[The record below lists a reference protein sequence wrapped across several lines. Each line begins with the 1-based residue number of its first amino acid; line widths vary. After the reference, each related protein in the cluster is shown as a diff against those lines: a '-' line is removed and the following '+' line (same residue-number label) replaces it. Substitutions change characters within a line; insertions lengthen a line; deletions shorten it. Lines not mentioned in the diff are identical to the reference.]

1 MTKIALTEA
10 ANLTG
15 INRDKARYWST
26 LLDLEIAKEG
36 RVSYLPG
43 GAEKLLLAMA
53 QSVSGG
59 LSPSVA
65 AQEVKALHALPVESP
80 APICNQD
87 NHTADKIADL
97 EKAVLLLA
105 EQNKIL
111 GDQHKMLFDQ
121 NKQLFDQNKA
131 MLSMIQAQ
139 GNKMDFIAARLLPAP
154 ASKPVNVW
162 QPTTRQTQS
171 VSFFKRLW
179 LELIAP
185 EQLRATP

>member
-10 ANLTG
+10 ANLSG

-111 GDQHKMLFDQ
+111 ADQHKM
-121 NKQLFDQNKA
+121 LFDQNKA

-185 EQLRATP
+185 EQLRAMP